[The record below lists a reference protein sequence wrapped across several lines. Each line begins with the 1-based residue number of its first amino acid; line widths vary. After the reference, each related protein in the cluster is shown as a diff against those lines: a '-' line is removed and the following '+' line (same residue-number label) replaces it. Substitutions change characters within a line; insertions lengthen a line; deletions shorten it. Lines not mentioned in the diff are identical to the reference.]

1 MDIFY
6 EQIVAKQNT
15 TVDILK
21 KVGLIL
27 AAFLL
32 AFIILFILPGLPVV
46 GPFIG
51 SFGLLLVVGECYG
64 VWYLLSSMNIEYE
77 YILTNGEIDID
88 KIIARRKRKR
98 LITVNTRTFTEMGRY
113 QPEKVQG
120 RTFSSTIMACTRV
133 DAPDCWYA
141 VMDHPKH
148 GNCLLIFNPNEHI
161 MDGIKQYV
169 KRNVLKDQD

>member
-15 TVDILK
+15 SVDILK
-21 KVGLIL
+21 KVGIVVGALV
-27 AAFLL
+27 L
-32 AFIILFILPGLPVV
+32 AFVIMFILPGIPVV

-51 SFGLLLVVGECYG
+51 SFGLLLVVGEFYG
-64 VWYLLSSMNIEYE
+64 VWYLLSSMNVEYE

-98 LITVNTRTFTEMGRY
+98 LITVNTRNFTEMGRY
-113 QPEKVQG
+113 SPEKVQG
-120 RTFSSTIMACTRV
+120 KTFSSTIMACSRV

-141 VMDHPKH
+141 ITEHPKF
-148 GNCLLIFNPNEHI
+148 GTCLLIFNPNDHI
-161 MDGIKQYV
+161 MDGIKQYM
-169 KRNVLKDQD
+169 KRNVLKEA